1 MPDTG
6 RPLRAEDCADLE
18 DLSWN
23 WGGAYDLAV
32 TRAGWVA
39 KRLDNGRSLVAASP
53 EELRVL
59 IASDYAATPVSRDLP
74 AEAVRRET

>member
-6 RPLRAEDCADLE
+6 HPLCAQDSADLE

-39 KRLDNGRSLVAASP
+39 KRLDNGRALVAASAG
-53 EELRVL
+53 ELREL
-59 IASDYAATPVSRDLP
+59 IVADYAAEPVSREC
-74 AEAVRRET
+74 AGS